1 MYDADGNRFIDG
13 IGGLWCANVGH
24 ARHEIAD
31 AVAALLKK
39 LDYFSTFYNLTHPL
53 AAQLSSKV
61 AERAPGALNHVYFA
75 NSGSVANDSAVRI
88 LHHYFKRQGMP
99 EKKRMLSRIG
109 AYHGST
115 HLAIAMTTPG
125 YRAGWHSAE
134 DIVAFLSSPYPS
146 RRPDGM
152 SEAEFGDFLIDE
164 LVHRVEQV
172 GAERIAGFIAEP
184 ILGAGGVIVPPEG
197 YHRRTFEVC
206 QRYEI
211 KYISDEVITAFGR
224 LGHMFASKKR
234 FDIDPDIIT
243 SAKGITSG
251 YQPLSATIVS
261 DEIYDVLSS
270 PGAKFL
276 HGMTYSSHPAACAAA
291 LANIA
296 ILENED
302 ICGRVQRLGPRFE
315 ATLKALEELDI
326 VGEVRGSHFMM
337 GIEFVKDKATKDLYD
352 EQLDVRGRVS
362 KHAQACGLIVRPLGH
377 MTVLSPPLIL
387 KEDQIDTIG
396 ATLRE
401 SIEAT
406 MDDLV

>member
-1 MYDADGNRFIDG
+1 
-13 IGGLWCANVGH
+13 
-24 ARHEIAD
+24 
-31 AVAALLKK
+31 
-39 LDYFSTFYNLTHPL
+39 
-53 AAQLSSKV
+53 
-61 AERAPGALNHVYFA
+61 
-75 NSGSVANDSAVRI
+75 
-88 LHHYFKRQGMP
+88 
-99 EKKRMLSRIG
+99 
-109 AYHGST
+109 
-115 HLAIAMTTPG
+115 
-125 YRAGWHSAE
+125 
-134 DIVAFLSSPYPS
+134 
-146 RRPDGM
+146 M

-211 KYISDEVITAFGR
+211 KYISDEVVTAFGR

-234 FDIDPDIIT
+234 FDIEPDIIT

-352 EQLDVRGRVS
+352 EQLDVGGRVS
-362 KHAQACGLIVRPLGH
+362 KHAQARGLIVRPLGH

-387 KEDQIDTIG
+387 TEDQIDTIG